1 MLRRTLAA
9 SGTVLL
15 AAGVSAQAPPR
26 LNVEEL
32 GRLPAFSHAT
42 QLGDVIFVS
51 GTLGTLPG
59 QLEVVDG
66 GVGAQTRQTLA
77 NVRQIL
83 VAAGSDLNHVAKCN
97 VYLADMSTF
106 GEMNEVYIEVF
117 GASPPAR
124 TTVNS
129 PDLALGASVEI
140 ECIAAKAD
148 PSPPH
153 LETSMQQATGTLDHD
168 GETIYYE
175 VTGQGPETVVLSHG
189 AGGNHAIWFQQ
200 VLELAQSYR
209 VITWDQRAFGRTT
222 NRAGQAG
229 PIKFVEDL
237 GALLDHLG
245 VDRAHLV
252 GQSMGGWTSLGFA
265 LAHPERVLSL
275 VLADTPGGVMTE
287 EVREDVA
294 KLGSSPLD
302 VAELAPWEHPAVGPT
317 TSRTDPLRGFLYRQI
332 GSTAPPLDPQ
342 IGRRMFAVDHSEEV
356 TGLDLPVLLIVGS
369 EDQLFTPRAIRS
381 VANLIQRSRVVE
393 IPGAGHSPYFERP
406 EVWNRAVLEFLEERK

>member
-1 MLRRTLAA
+1 MLRRTLAV
-9 SGTVLL
+9 SGSLLL
-15 AAGVSAQAPPR
+15 AAGTSAQPPPR

-59 QLEVVDG
+59 QLEVVGG

-83 VAAGSDLNHVAKCN
+83 EAAGSDLEHVAKCN

-106 GEMNEVYIEVF
+106 AEMNEVYVEIM
-117 GASPPAR
+117 GPSPPAR

-129 PDLALGASVEI
+129 PELALGAAVEI

-148 PSPPH
+148 AP
-153 LETSMQQATGTLDHD
+153 LNMETSMQQATGTFDHD

-175 VTGQGPETVVLSHG
+175 VTGEGAETVVLSHG

-200 VLELAQSYR
+200 VLELAQRYR
-209 VITWDQRAFGRTT
+209 VVTWDQRSFGRTT
-222 NRAGQAG
+222 NRAGEAG
-229 PIKFVEDL
+229 PTKFVEDL
-237 GALLDHLG
+237 EALLDHL
-245 VDRAHLV
+245 DIEDAHLV
-252 GQSMGGWTSLGFA
+252 GQSMGGWTSLGLA

-275 VLADTPGGVMTE
+275 VLADTPGGVMTD

-294 KLGSSPLD
+294 RLGASPLD
-302 VAELAPWEHPAVGPT
+302 VAELAPWEHPAVGTT
-317 TSRTDPLRGFLYRQI
+317 TSRSDPLRGFLYRQI
-332 GSTAPPLDPQ
+332 GSTAPPLDGQ
-342 IGRRMFAVDHSEEV
+342 IARRLFAVDHSQAAAE
-356 TGLDLPVLLIVGS
+356 LDLPVLLIVGS

-381 VANLIQRSRVVE
+381 VANLIDGSRVVE
-393 IPGAGHSPYFERP
+393 IPGAGHSPYFEMP
-406 EVWNRAVLEFLEERK
+406 DVWNQAVLEFLSEQR